1 MDEPGFAGAVLTL
14 TVTLTSA
21 LDCDRALWSNTE
33 ERREKVNGI
42 NGPYDRYRRIWS
54 RVRRTSAPPGT
65 IKYVFEIKIVRLPVA
80 PYPNLDPNLIVLSGR
95 SGGGALCRPCAFSRP

>member
-54 RVRRTSAPPGT
+54 RVRRTSAPPG
-65 IKYVFEIKIVRLPVA
+65 VRLSSLLGELCNARCASSLLVG
-80 PYPNLDPNLIVLSGR
+80 D
-95 SGGGALCRPCAFSRP
+95 GASLKR